1 MTFRG
6 HLFLITLHA
15 LLLYYFLVIYLVT
28 FRGHLLIIT
37 GILHYCFRGSS
48 FMAFS
53 LVFPIYF
60 SMLHL
65 IECFLAQHTLQDLHQ
80 ILIEAIPG
88 CSKTCVCCAANCID
102 FSYCIVLSFS
112 TPYIHYTITYIFF
125 LHRRDGGNG

>member
-1 MTFRG
+1 MTSRG
-6 HLFLITLHA
+6 HMFLITLHA

-37 GILHYCFRGSS
+37 GILHYCFRGAC

-53 LVFPIYF
+53 LVFSIYF

-102 FSYCIVLSFS
+102 FSYCKLHSLIILYPLYPLHYNLHFLSS
-112 TPYIHYTITYIFF
+112 
-125 LHRRDGGNG
+125 